1 MRSLFDNLLLF
12 IVVLDV
18 CGIVWVQCRLVRI
31 RTVNELT
38 LDLIQEYSGL
48 STMSIPCGIKIF
60 RVLSLLVWRIVT
72 SVILHLWVLHSLAHF
87 MNSLFLFL
95 LWPVCQ
101 LVYRDLSLYR
111 RLTALSVLHEVRRAW
126 VASTGVRPEP
136 RRGKAWLD
144 WFFWLFEL
152 TKTSSW
158 RNLSVWSSI
167 CYTTSA
173 TWLQVATN
181 WRIVTSSFSRWLP

>member
-1 MRSLFDNLLLF
+1 
-12 IVVLDV
+12 
-18 CGIVWVQCRLVRI
+18 
-31 RTVNELT
+31 
-38 LDLIQEYSGL
+38 
-48 STMSIPCGIKIF
+48 MSIPCRIKIF
-60 RVLSLLVWRIVT
+60 RVLSLLVWRVVA

-111 RLTALSVLHEVRRAW
+111 RLTALSVLQEIRRAW

-152 TKTSSW
+152 AKTSSW